1 VADHAWVGREEGHF
15 PIPCDVAKWH
25 MKNYGHQY
33 APKDL
38 EATFDWLMV
47 RTLSLCVPATQFSRT
62 SLPRPASQN
71 NTKDCPKCGKPIQ
84 KDGATREHSTHARNT
99 PHATPTQHLIINST
113 YSPTCTTLTRT
124 AARFQEGATT

>member
-1 VADHAWVGREEGHF
+1 ME
-15 PIPCDVAKWH
+15 
-25 MKNYGHQY
+25 NYGHQY

-47 RTLSLCVPATQFSRT
+47 RPSLCALFSSHTILTIASGPA
-62 SLPRPASQN
+62 PQN

-84 KDGATREHSTHARNT
+84 KDGATHEHSTHAHNT

-113 YSPTCTTLTRT
+113 FSSTCTTLTRT
-124 AARFQEGATT
+124 AARFQQEGATT